1 MDPGSKIVQIVAGVT
16 GLLLIASMAHALTR
30 RLRIPFTVILVLAG
44 IAISGL
50 ATGFP
55 KWAAALHDLAISHEL
70 ILYVF
75 LPPLIFESA
84 FHMDARQLRENLG
97 PVLTLAVPG
106 LLLSTLLIGLIVALA
121 TPVPLGA
128 TLLLGAILSATDPVA
143 VTAAF
148 KRLGAPE
155 RLRTLVEGESL
166 FNDATSIVLA
176 RILLGVALAGGL
188 TGSSAARGAV
198 SFVLVF
204 FGGLLAGWL
213 LGLLIGFALGKVEDQ
228 FVEITLTTV
237 LAYLSFLL
245 AEGVLHV
252 SGVMAV
258 IAAGL
263 TIGGWGR
270 ARISPPVRAYLERFW
285 EYVSFL
291 ANALIFLMIGL
302 RVDLRE
308 LWSTAELAC
317 VVVLA
322 MLMSRAVVVYG
333 LMYFTGRLP
342 PSRTVDTAY
351 RTVIFWGGLRGAIS
365 LALVLSLPAFE
376 YGELFSAVVMG
387 AVLFTL
393 VAQGTTIEPLV
404 RYLGLDRP
412 PAADRLAQLEADFTA
427 YRHVLDRLTELL
439 PAGLFSGAVGAR
451 LQAMFEAK
459 LARITA
465 EIEELHNSELRDDDQ
480 QRSLLY
486 LRALEEE
493 KSVYAALYDKDQI
506 GERAFRLLL
515 AALDHQVDLVR
526 DTGRCEDLRQPR
538 LERNLKEKLASKAT
552 KRWHFLAVTAE
563 RLQTD
568 HLVTEYEMAAASY
581 FSSSRILDMLDA
593 LARLESTPWYIPD
606 KMRRQYR
613 QRYDSARQKLDDMAE
628 RHPSIAARWQER
640 SGMMLLLRARAESIA
655 EQTEQ
660 GVLPAAAADVLQEE
674 IATELRQARARQA
687 GAPKKTKHRQQT
699 S

>member
-1 MDPGSKIVQIVAGVT
+1 MDPGSKVVQIVAGVT
-16 GLLLIASMAHALTR
+16 GLLFIASVAHALTR

-44 IAISGL
+44 IALSAL

-55 KWAAALHDLAISHEL
+55 KWAAALHGLDISPEL

-121 TPVPLGA
+121 TPVPLAA

-143 VTAAF
+143 VTAVF
-148 KRLGAPE
+148 KRLGAPQ

-188 TGSSAARGAV
+188 TGPSAARGAV

-213 LGLLIGFALGKVEDQ
+213 VGILIGFALGKVEDN

-258 IAAGL
+258 MAAGL
-263 TIGGWGR
+263 TIGGSGR
-270 ARISPPVRAYLERFW
+270 ARISPAVRAYLERFW

-317 VVVLA
+317 IVVLA
-322 MLMSRAVVVYG
+322 MLLSRAVVVYG
-333 LMYFTGRLP
+333 LMYVTRRLP
-342 PSRTVDTAY
+342 PSRAVETAY

-365 LALVLSLPAFE
+365 LALVLSLPHFE
-376 YGELFSAVVMG
+376 HGELFSAVVMG

-393 VAQGTTIEPLV
+393 VVQGTTIEPLV

-412 PAADRLAQLEADFTA
+412 PAAERLALLEADFTA
-427 YRHVLDRLTELL
+427 YRRVLDRLTELL
-439 PAGLFSGAVGAR
+439 PAELFSGALATR
-451 LQAMFEAK
+451 MQAMFEEK
-459 LARITA
+459 LARVKA
-465 EIEELHNSELRDDDQ
+465 GIEELQNSELRDDDQ
-480 QRSLLY
+480 QRSLLC
-486 LRALEEE
+486 LRALEEQ
-493 KSVYAALYDKDQI
+493 KSIYVALFDKVQI
-506 GERAFRLLL
+506 GERAFRRLL

-526 DTGRCEDLRQPR
+526 DTGRCEALQPSSFR
-538 LERNLKEKLASKAT
+538 PSLLEKLASRAAG
-552 KRWHFLAVTAE
+552 RWSLLAAAAE

-568 HLVTEYEMAAASY
+568 HLATEYQMAAASY
-581 FSSSRILDMLDA
+581 LSSSRILNMLDA
-593 LARLESTPWYIPD
+593 LARLESTPWYISD
-606 KMRRQYR
+606 QMRRQYR
-613 QRYDSARQKLDDMAE
+613 QRSDSARRQLDEMAE

-660 GVLPAAAADVLQEE
+660 GALAPAAADALREE
-674 IATELRQARARQA
+674 ITSELRQVRASQS
-687 GAPKKTKHRQQT
+687 GAPKGTT
-699 S
+699 SSAE